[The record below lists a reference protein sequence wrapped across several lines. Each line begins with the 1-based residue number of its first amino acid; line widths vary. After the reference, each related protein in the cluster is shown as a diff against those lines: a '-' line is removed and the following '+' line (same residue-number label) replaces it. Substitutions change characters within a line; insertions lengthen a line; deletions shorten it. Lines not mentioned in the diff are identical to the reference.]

1 MTFFKTFRGKLYG
14 AFFVLVLFCLVTV
27 GGTLVMGFNRQLKLS
42 AADNTHR
49 TGLFM
54 ARELGLLMVDMEK
67 DLREKLDIPEVLAPY
82 LFSAEGREEEIIQF
96 PRDNFSKGSLPL
108 FEDVFV
114 VSAEGRLAFTTQKD
128 ASADGWRCPSLKK
141 ESFFF
146 VKPGEA
152 RLWLFLPVY
161 EARKLTVGCVL
172 APISTQAM
180 SGRLQ
185 KSMGTYGEYLS
196 DIHIWVQGKLWLEA
210 EKYTDRHGHVQTG
223 KSDRLDVVAGRFRTP
238 PIVLEVWPDAQATA
252 RPMREIVA
260 IALVLFVAVLALS
273 VGGMWV
279 MSRRMVESVATVS
292 EGLDRLAK
300 GDLRP
305 TRRQAPRAQDE
316 LSRMGQRMSETS
328 QSLGGMVGE
337 VRQGSERVTM
347 IAIKGAATA
356 ASCQGVAQRFLGSF
370 EKVSQQARQQRD
382 TLLETETAIYVAR
395 EEIKDVAGAMDAI
408 GQQTNTS
415 KLAVEEGSIAVGN
428 VVTLMEE
435 IETSMKESL
444 QSTQALNV
452 GVAQITRF
460 LGVMGGIAE
469 QTHLLA
475 LNAAIESARAGAE
488 GVGFAVVADEVKKLA
503 AHSQASLQ
511 EISGIIRQLQHQAA
525 SSASAI
531 RQQSERVENGVG
543 AVAGADTAFRRIR
556 ESIKSMAAEVQAVK
570 AKSVSLEEKQQ
581 QVMTHMEEA
590 ARLAAGVEKEQRE
603 GAALSRTLMETV
615 TGLTQQSAEI
625 QSIAQ
630 ALQEKARQFQLPE
643 G

>member
-1 MTFFKTFRGKLYG
+1 
-14 AFFVLVLFCLVTV
+14 
-27 GGTLVMGFNRQLKLS
+27 
-42 AADNTHR
+42 
-49 TGLFM
+49 
-54 ARELGLLMVDMEK
+54 
-67 DLREKLDIPEVLAPY
+67 
-82 LFSAEGREEEIIQF
+82 
-96 PRDNFSKGSLPL
+96 
-108 FEDVFV
+108 
-114 VSAEGRLAFTTQKD
+114 
-128 ASADGWRCPSLKK
+128 
-141 ESFFF
+141 
-146 VKPGEA
+146 
-152 RLWLFLPVY
+152 
-161 EARKLTVGCVL
+161 
-172 APISTQAM
+172 
-180 SGRLQ
+180 
-185 KSMGTYGEYLS
+185 
-196 DIHIWVQGKLWLEA
+196 
-210 EKYTDRHGHVQTG
+210 
-223 KSDRLDVVAGRFRTP
+223 
-238 PIVLEVWPDAQATA
+238 
-252 RPMREIVA
+252 
-260 IALVLFVAVLALS
+260 
-273 VGGMWV
+273 
-279 MSRRMVESVATVS
+279 
-292 EGLDRLAK
+292 
-300 GDLRP
+300 
-305 TRRQAPRAQDE
+305 
-316 LSRMGQRMSETS
+316 MGQRMSETS

-590 ARLAAGVEKEQRE
+590 ARLAAGMEKEQRE